1 MSDVIVL
8 CYHAV
13 SARWETALS
22 VTPQRLEEQ
31 LSFLGERGYRGATFE
46 QALSAPPHE
55 RTVALTF
62 DDAFR
67 SVYDVAFPILS
78 RLGFP
83 ATLFVPTRHIGS
95 DGPMAWPGIDHW
107 VGGAEEQELM
117 SMSWEQVEEVAE
129 AGWEIGAHTR
139 FHPHLPELDDET
151 LTTELQ
157 GSREDC
163 EQRLGRPCLS
173 LAYPYGDFDE
183 RVVEA
188 TGLAGYRYAGT
199 LDRFERARPLRWPRV
214 GVYHHDD
221 LERFRRKISPTV
233 RRLRG
238 SPAWPLLT
246 AGRGL
251 LRGSRRRR

>member
-13 SARWETALS
+13 SERWETALS
-22 VTPQRLEEQ
+22 VTPKSLEEQ
-31 LSFLGERGYRGATFE
+31 LGLLAERGYRGATFE
-46 QALSAPPHE
+46 QALSAPPYE

-67 SVYDVAFPILS
+67 SVYDIAFPILS

-83 ATLFVPTRHIGS
+83 AALFVPTRRIGG

-107 VGGAEEQELM
+107 VGGPEERELIP
-117 SMSWEQVEEVAE
+117 MSWEQVEELAD

-139 FHPHLPELDDET
+139 FHPHLPELEDAA

-157 GSREDC
+157 GSRDDC
-163 EQRLGRPCLS
+163 EQRLGRPCPS

-183 RVVEA
+183 RVIEA
-188 TGLAGYRYAGT
+188 AGLAGFRYAGT
-199 LDRFERARPLRWPRV
+199 LDRFERARPLRWPRI
-214 GVYHHDD
+214 GVYRRDD
-221 LERFRRKISPTV
+221 LERFRLKVSPTV

-238 SPAWPLLT
+238 SAAWPFLSG
-246 AGRGL
+246 GRDL
-251 LRGSRRRR
+251 LRGWRRRR